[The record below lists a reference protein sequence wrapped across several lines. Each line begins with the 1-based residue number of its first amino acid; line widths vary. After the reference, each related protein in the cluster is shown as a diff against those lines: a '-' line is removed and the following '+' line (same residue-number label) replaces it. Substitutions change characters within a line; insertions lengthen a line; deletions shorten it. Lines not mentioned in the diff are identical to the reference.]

1 MGPDVHRSAL
11 TAHDGRPAARRPW
24 RERADPILA
33 AVVFALFARTFLFQ
47 AFAVPTRSMEKTVLT
62 GDRLL
67 VNKFIY
73 ASYASHGGPHPR
85 LLPGRAVRRGDI
97 VIFRYPGD
105 PRRDFIKRVVGLPG
119 ETIAI
124 RDRQV
129 FANGRPLTEPWAF
142 HSDDRIWPDDPAIP
156 ADRRRRDQ
164 LAPLVVPDGAY
175 FVLGDNRDDS
185 SDSREWGFVPEGH
198 LIGRAM
204 FVYWSLPPR
213 ASDAPGG
220 WIAALRFPLDLLRR
234 TRWDRAFLPVR

>member
-1 MGPDVHRSAL
+1 MGPDVHRGAL
-11 TAHDGRPAARRPW
+11 TPHDTRTAARGPW

-67 VNKFIY
+67 VNKFLY
-73 ASYASHGGPHPR
+73 ASRGGPLAP
-85 LLPGRAVRRGDI
+85 LLPGRVVRRGDI
-97 VIFRYPGD
+97 VVFRYPED

-124 RDRQV
+124 RDRRV
-129 FANGRPLTEPWAF
+129 FANGRALEEPWAF

-185 SDSREWGFVPEGH
+185 SDSREWGPVPAGH

-213 ASDAPGG
+213 ASDAPTGG
-220 WIAALRFPLDLLRR
+220 IAALRFPLDLLRR
-234 TRWDRAFLPVR
+234 TRWDRVFLPVR

>member
-1 MGPDVHRSAL
+1 MGPDVHRGAL
-11 TAHDGRPAARRPW
+11 TPHGGRTKALRSW

-67 VNKFIY
+67 VNKFLY
-73 ASYASHGGPHPR
+73 APRGGPLAR

-97 VIFRYPGD
+97 VIFRYPED

-124 RDRQV
+124 RDRRV
-129 FANGRPLTEPWAF
+129 FANGQPLEEPWAF
-142 HSDDRIWPDDPAIP
+142 HSDDRIWADDPAIP

-164 LAPLVVPDGAY
+164 LAPSVVPDGSY

-185 SDSREWGFVPEGH
+185 SDSREWGPVPEGH
-198 LIGRAM
+198 LKGRAM

-213 ASDAPGG
+213 ASDAPTG
-220 WIAALRFPLDLLRR
+220 WVALARSPLEALRR

>member
-1 MGPDVHRSAL
+1 MGPDVHRGAL
-11 TAHDGRPAARRPW
+11 TADRVRKPALRPW

-47 AFAVPTRSMEKTVLT
+47 AFAVPSPSMEKTVLT

-67 VNKFIY
+67 INKFLY
-73 ASYASHGGPHPR
+73 AGGGGPLRR

-105 PRRDFIKRVVGLPG
+105 PRRDFIKRVIGLPG
-119 ETIAI
+119 ETVAI
-124 RDRQV
+124 QDRRV
-129 FANGRPLTEPWAF
+129 FVDGRPLEEAWAF

-156 ADRRRRDQ
+156 ENRRRRDQ
-164 LAPLVVPDGAY
+164 LAPRVVPEGSY

-185 SDSREWGFVPEGH
+185 SDSREWGPVPAGN
-198 LIGRAM
+198 LKGRAM
-204 FVYWSLPPR
+204 LVYWSMLPR
-213 ASDAPGG
+213 ASDVPTG
-220 WIAALRFPLDLLRR
+220 WIAAARLPVDLLRR

>member
-1 MGPDVHRSAL
+1 MGPDVHRGAL
-11 TAHDGRPAARRPW
+11 TPHDGRTAAARPW

-67 VNKFIY
+67 VNKFLY
-73 ASYASHGGPHPR
+73 APRGGPLAR
-85 LLPGRAVRRGDI
+85 FLPGRAVRRGDI
-97 VIFRYPGD
+97 VVFRYPAD
-105 PRRDFIKRVVGLPG
+105 PRRNFIKRVVGLPG

-124 RDRQV
+124 RDRRV
-129 FANGRPLTEPWAF
+129 FANGRPLEEPWAF
-142 HSDDRIWPDDPAIP
+142 HSDDRVWPDDPAIP

-185 SDSREWGFVPEGH
+185 SDSREWGPVPEGH
-198 LIGRAM
+198 LEGRAL

-213 ASDAPGG
+213 PSDAPTGG
-220 WIAALRFPLDLLRR
+220 IAALRFPLDLLRR
-234 TRWDRAFLPVR
+234 TRWERAFLPVR